1 MTELLKSKTFKYED
15 VFEDIPGDPDNVN
28 VNFPPDVL
36 EQAGWSVGD
45 TIEVTASN
53 GILNFKKS
61 GTKKDFSGNLVR
73 INILQSEIEY
83 AKSQLQEHDTG
94 HIYTAISWMEQ
105 RIEELDKNDA

>member
-45 TIEVTASN
+45 
-53 GILNFKKS
+53 IL
-61 GTKKDFSGNLVR
+61 V
-73 INILQSEIEY
+73 QSR
-83 AKSQLQEHDTG
+83 L
-94 HIYTAISWMEQ
+94 M
-105 RIEELDKNDA
+105 